1 LLLLS
6 QSLPTH
12 HDLVEKEKECAVM
25 KSVRQLAF
33 PWVEAPRAPHLFV
46 QDLQELMVTLGTLAL

>member
-12 HDLVEKEKECAVM
+12 HDLVEKEKECAAV
-25 KSVRQLAF
+25 KSVLQLAF
-33 PWVEAPRAPHLFV
+33 LWVEATRALHPFV